1 MRILENIG
9 KGLLLFISII
19 CVFGSPAAFT
29 PAVFLSFAFM
39 PVAGIMAGYGRFYF
53 AIMMLCLSSIAVSL
67 SPITDILLNSI
78 SNTLFALVSV
88 ILGYGGLAL
97 GIYKLRKNVPV
108 T

>member
-39 PVAGIMAGYGRFYF
+39 PLAGIMAVYGRLYF
-53 AIMMLCLSSIAVSL
+53 AIAMLCLSSIAVSL
-67 SPITDILLNSI
+67 SPITDILLNNI
-78 SNTLFALVSV
+78 SNTLFALVPV
-88 ILGYGGLAL
+88 ILGYIGLML
-97 GIYKLRKNVPV
+97 GIYKSGRHVPV